1 MSTVRLVSPS
11 IPLKV
16 SRGSALSKAGFKV
29 AHVDNNQYYG
39 GDEASLTLDEL
50 AEWADLRGSSTNDHD
65 GSTTDYLTH
74 QRSRYSSVF
83 RSSILPP
90 QSRQYAVSLAPSLVP
105 SIGPH
110 IDSLVASGV
119 SRYGSFKL
127 LEKVAMYDRPG
138 FVQGVPGSKED
149 IFKSKTLTLLEKRRL
164 MRFLMF
170 AAGDFEGSK
179 EIEGK
184 EDMPFVA
191 FLTEVFT
198 LGGAPAQALA
208 HALAFCAED
217 KGTSTKANSDA
228 ELMT

>member
-1 MSTVRLVSPS
+1 MTV
-11 IPLKV
+11 
-16 SRGSALSKAGFKV
+16 
-29 AHVDNNQYYG
+29 
-39 GDEASLTLDEL
+39 DEL
-50 AEWADLRGSSTNDHD
+50 VEWADLRSGSSSSPDRP
-65 GSTTDYLTH
+65 SSEYLVH
-74 QRSRYSSVF
+74 QRARFTSITRSQTSVA
-83 RSSILPP
+83 
-90 QSRQYAVSLAPSLVP
+90 QSRQYSISLAPSIVP
-105 SIGPH
+105 SVGPH
-110 IDSLVASGV
+110 IDSLIASGV

-217 KGTSTKANSDA
+217 KGASTKANSDA